1 MRIMSV
7 TETNPPKWK
16 QGSLI
21 EVEISDLSDRADG
34 VGRWQGRAVFVP
46 DTVTGDRAL
55 VRLVRVKSKYAYG
68 KLQQLLTPSPHRIRP
83 HCIVAD
89 KCGGCQWQHID
100 FAYQHQAKQ
109 QIIIDALERIGKIS
123 NPPVAAMLSR
133 GTGLH
138 YRNKVTYP
146 LQRSAAGQVQAGYYR
161 KGSHKL
167 VNLNQCP
174 VQDSRLDPFLA
185 QIKQDIEA
193 QGWSI
198 YNESRETGKLRHLA
212 LRIGRHT
219 GQVLLTLIS
228 TDWNLEGIETQA
240 NTWLNQFPELVGV
253 CLNRNPQRNNIIF
266 GKETRCI
273 AGKGELEEQFA
284 GLTFYLGPD
293 TFFQVNTETAEG
305 LCDFI
310 LDQLALTGT
319 ETIVDAYCGVGTFTL
334 PLARHAKEVIGI
346 ESQESAIAQGK
357 RNAQCNQ
364 IDNVTFH
371 VGKVET
377 ILPQLDK
384 TPDLVFLDPPRKGC
398 DRAVLDTIAQFQPP
412 KLVYLSCRPATL
424 ARDLNQLSAHG
435 YEVTLVQP
443 ADFFPQTAHVECA
456 AFLQCENSPQK

>member
-1 MRIMSV
+1 MSV
-7 TETNPPKWK
+7 TQTNPPKWE

-34 VGRWQGRAVFVP
+34 VGRWQGRVVFVP

-55 VRLVRVKSKYAYG
+55 VRLVRVKPKYAYG
-68 KLQQLLTPSPHRIRP
+68 QLQQLLTPSPHRIRP

-100 FAYQHQAKQ
+100 LTYQQQAKQ
-109 QIIIDALERIGKIS
+109 QIIIDALERIGQLS
-123 NPPVAAMLSR
+123 NPPVAEMLSR

-146 LQRSAAGQVQAGYYR
+146 LQRSATGQVQAGYYR

-174 VQDSRLDPFLA
+174 VQDSRLDPFLV

-193 QGWSI
+193 QGWGI
-198 YNESRETGKLRHLA
+198 YNETRETGKLRHLA

-228 TDWNLEGIETQA
+228 TDWHLEGIEAQA

-273 AGKGELEEQFA
+273 AGQGELEEQFA
-284 GLTFYLGPD
+284 GLTFYLRPD
-293 TFFQVNTETAEG
+293 TFFQVNTETAEA
-305 LCDFI
+305 LCDLI
-310 LDQLALTGT
+310 LDKLALTGH
-319 ETIVDAYCGVGTFTL
+319 ETIIDAYCGVGTFTL
-334 PLARHAKEVIGI
+334 PLARHAKQVIGI
-346 ESQESAIAQGK
+346 ESQESAIAQAR
-357 RNAQCNQ
+357 RNAQRNQ
-364 IDNVTFH
+364 INNVTFH
-371 VGKVET
+371 VGTVET
-377 ILPQLDK
+377 ILPQL
-384 TPDLVFLDPPRKGC
+384 TIFPDVMVLDPPRKGC
-398 DRAVLDTIAQFQPP
+398 DRAVLDTIAQVKPSN
-412 KLVYLSCRPATL
+412 LVYLSCRPATL
-424 ARDLNQLSAHG
+424 ARDLQQLTATG
-435 YEVTLVQP
+435 YDIGWVQP

-456 AFLQCENSPQK
+456 TFLQCGNSP